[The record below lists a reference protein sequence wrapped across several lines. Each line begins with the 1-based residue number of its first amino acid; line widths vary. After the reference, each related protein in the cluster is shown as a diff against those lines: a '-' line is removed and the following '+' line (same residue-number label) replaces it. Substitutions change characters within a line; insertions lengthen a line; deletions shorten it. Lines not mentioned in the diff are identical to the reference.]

1 MKKYITPFTVAA
13 TSLFLGITVISF
25 SAWNTTNSSI
35 PTQII
40 SYKQVV
46 HSAENNSPYSVLE
59 STTVK
64 IKPYDATFEIPE
76 SWITYKSYSGEPK
89 KNLYLSWQDLN
100 ELERFDFNHIPGFDK
115 EDAQVM
121 RSVLPF
127 ENCAAHIGS
136 MSWGNGNWN
145 DLQARIL
152 VTDLKPEDIAARV
165 EKQGLDKAS
174 EVFERASVKSGNH
187 GLWEKRTLDLIDAP
201 THFIL
206 SKNLDFYYR
215 SFGAKTVIVVFI
227 QAGRFEKEVN
237 LILDSFKWSNES

>member
-1 MKKYITPFTVAA
+1 MKKYMFRFLVAILA
-13 TSLFLGITVISF
+13 FCLGTTIIYISVWD
-25 SAWNTTNSSI
+25 SIKTSI

-40 SYKQVV
+40 SSKPIV

-59 STTVK
+59 GTTVK

-76 SWITYKSYSGEPK
+76 SWITYKPYSGEPK

-100 ELERFDFNHIPGFDK
+100 ELERFDFNHPLSFDK

-121 RSVLPF
+121 RSALPF
-127 ENCAAHIGS
+127 ENCAAHVGS

-145 DLQARIL
+145 DLQARIF
-152 VTDLKPEDIAARV
+152 VTDLKPEEIAARV

-206 SKNLDFYYR
+206 GKNLAFYYR
-215 SFGAKTVIVVFI
+215 SFGAKTVVIVFLHTD
-227 QAGRFEKEVN
+227 RFKKEIN
-237 LILDSFKWSNES
+237 LILDSFKWTNGA

>member
-1 MKKYITPFTVAA
+1 MKKSLTHFIVAVLTFFVGAMVIYFSSCKINTAIPAQIT
-13 TSLFLGITVISF
+13 
-25 SAWNTTNSSI
+25 SSK
-35 PTQII
+35 QI
-40 SYKQVV
+40 V

-59 STTVK
+59 GTTVK

-76 SWITYKSYSGEPK
+76 SWITYKPYSGEPK

-100 ELERFDFNHIPGFDK
+100 ELERFDFNHLLGFDK

-145 DLQARIL
+145 DLQARIF
-152 VTDLKPEDIAARV
+152 VTDLKPEEIAAKV

-187 GLWEKRTLDLIDAP
+187 RLWEKRTLNLTDAP

-206 SKNLDFYYR
+206 GKNLDFYYR
-215 SFGAKTVIVVFI
+215 SFGNKTVIVVFLHTD
-227 QAGRFEKEVN
+227 RFENEID